1 MWAPMTRTL
10 AAGAVVLGLA
20 ACGGSEPVASDQP
33 VSSDAVAAVD
43 TSEPLEAV
51 LVPTAAGEQLD
62 FNSLRGQD
70 VLLWFWAPW

>member
-1 MWAPMTRTL
+1 MRAAMTRTL
-10 AAGAVVLGLA
+10 AAGAVVLVLA
-20 ACGGSEPVASDQP
+20 ACGASDPVASEP
-33 VSSDAVAAVD
+33 PLPSADAVAE

-51 LVPTAAGEQLD
+51 LVPTAAGKQLD